1 MPTANYKMLTMKR
14 IIRVIL
20 IIFVLLSASLLLQA
34 QRLDVT
40 VTNIGLNRIQ
50 LMATAT
56 GTGFA
61 AAPNNAWGDMNL
73 TWRIPK
79 TAAIPAPT
87 PPPAPPTRPGATP
100 EITAE
105 QTAFTGA
112 APHDLFTGGL
122 DLAIFD
128 LTTFGG
134 LDDGYWYFQVT
145 GSAQTV
151 QNITGGSTVLLYEFT
166 TPVQWA
172 CGSCVELLITDV
184 PDLMTLGGISTTSFI
199 HNGGLDTDVLN
210 IVTNM
215 APLPVEWL
223 YVRAE
228 AKANKFI
235 EVKWATASEQNNAG
249 FEVERSDDAGR
260 TYHSIATVPGR
271 GNTSQPSYYTIN
283 DEQVSPGIKYYY
295 RIRQTDLDSRVRYSA
310 IAMATLSGGQYFTVE
325 VRPNPVKDRLNMEIR
340 SSKKQSAQIVITDV
354 AGKLYRIE
362 KGINVEQSITRY
374 NADVAGF
381 PAGMYVAKV
390 IAADGTVQSVK
401 FIISR

>member
-1 MPTANYKMLTMKR
+1 MKS
-14 IIRVIL
+14 IVRVIL
-20 IIFVLLSASLLLQA
+20 LIFVLLSASLLLQA

-56 GTGFA
+56 GAGFA
-61 AAPNNAWGDMNL
+61 TAPNNAWGDMNL

-79 TAAIPAPT
+79 TAAVPAPT
-87 PPPAPPTRPGATP
+87 PPPAPPTAPGATP

-112 APHDLFTGGL
+112 GPHDLFTGGL
-122 DLAIFD
+122 ELAIFD
-128 LTTFGG
+128 VTTFGG
-134 LDDGYWYFQVT
+134 LDDGYWYFQVI

-151 QNITGGSTVLLYEFT
+151 QNIAGGSQVLLYEFT
-166 TPVQWA
+166 TPVSWG
-172 CGSCVELLITDV
+172 CPGCVELLTTDV
-184 PDLMTLGGISTTSFI
+184 PDLLNLGGISTTSFI
-199 HNGGLDTDVLN
+199 HNGGLNTDVLN

-215 APLPVEWL
+215 GPLPVEWL

-228 AKANKFI
+228 AKVNRLI

-260 TYHSIATVPGR
+260 TYHSIAKIPGK
-271 GNTSQPSYYTIN
+271 GNTSSASYYAIN

-295 RIRQTDLDSRVRYSA
+295 RIKQTDLDGRVRYSSL
-310 IAMATLSGGQYFTVE
+310 AMATLTGEHYFTV
-325 VRPNPVKDRLNMEIR
+325 VVKPNPVKDRLYMEIL
-340 SSKKQSAQIVITDV
+340 SSKKQSVQIVILDATGKRYGIAKSINVGPSGTPYSSDV
-354 AGKLYRIE
+354 AGY
-362 KGINVEQSITRY
+362 
-374 NADVAGF
+374 
-381 PAGMYVAKV
+381 PAGLYVAKV